1 MSVILPSQSPPA
13 GRWAVADYA
22 TLRYETDPHT
32 GTGPLV
38 IEGPQLDHAEMWLI
52 DHAVVACTSTAPTEV
67 RWYES
72 QLDPRFL
79 LDGSAEGNFDVA
91 DWPAGLQVSPSRSLL
106 VAWEGADPG
115 AVGYVTLQV
124 RVLR

>member
-1 MSVILPSQSPPA
+1 MRFASA
-13 GRWAVADYA
+13 
-22 TLRYETDPHT
+22 PHT
-32 GTGPLV
+32 GSGPLV
-38 IEGPQLDHAEMWLI
+38 IECPQLDPSEMWLI

-72 QLDPRFL
+72 QLDARYL

-106 VAWEGADPG
+106 VAWEGADVG